1 MLLGRFEN
9 LRTKDKTP
17 ILIKN
22 NQTGAS
28 YTFCKSLYIRME
40 YYTLVL
46 NIPNNTDTYFTLEGD
61 LDNNKN
67 FVCKRKYLLDT
78 IDTIERTFEKFN
90 SQIIVAGIAKADK
103 GTSVISMMQ
112 KPVPLNM
119 IEIFTKGSIIID
131 TGVIYLR
138 LKEKDSKDND
148 WYSLPIAFI
157 SKRKGESLRF
167 ETLKEC
173 DKINVRLR
181 MNNRYKKEL
190 YNVG

>member
-1 MLLGRFEN
+1 MLLGKFEN

-17 ILIKN
+17 IFIKDDRGG
-22 NQTGAS
+22 TD

-46 NIPNNTDTYFTLEGD
+46 RIPSNNDFYFTLEGD

-78 IDTIERTFEKFN
+78 IERTFDSFN
-90 SQIIVAGIAKADK
+90 SQIIVTGISKADK

-119 IEIFTKGSIIID
+119 MEVFIKGSIID
-131 TGVIYLR
+131 TGIIYLR

-157 SKRKGESLRF
+157 SKRKGESLHF
-167 ETLKEC
+167 ETHKEC
-173 DKINVRLR
+173 NKINVSLR
-181 MNNRYKKEL
+181 MNKRYKKEL
-190 YNVG
+190 YNAG

>member
-1 MLLGRFEN
+1 MLLGKFEN
-9 LRTKDKTP
+9 LRTRDKNPIFIKDDRGGTD
-17 ILIKN
+17 
-22 NQTGAS
+22 

-46 NIPNNTDTYFTLEGD
+46 RIPSNNDFYFTLEGD

-67 FVCKRKYLLDT
+67 FVGKRKYLLDT
-78 IDTIERTFEKFN
+78 IERTFDSFN
-90 SQIIVAGIAKADK
+90 SQIIVTGIAKADK

-157 SKRKGESLRF
+157 SKRKGESLGF
-167 ETLKEC
+167 ETHKEC
-173 DKINVRLR
+173 NKINVSLR
-181 MNNRYKKEL
+181 MNKRYKKEL
-190 YNVG
+190 YNAG

>member
-1 MLLGRFEN
+1 MLLGKFEN
-9 LRTKDKTP
+9 LRTRDKNPIFIKDDRGGTD
-17 ILIKN
+17 
-22 NQTGAS
+22 

-40 YYTLVL
+40 YYTLIL
-46 NIPNNTDTYFTLEGD
+46 NIPSNNDFYFTLEGD

-67 FVCKRKYLLDT
+67 FVGKRKYLLDT
-78 IDTIERTFEKFN
+78 IERTFDSFN
-90 SQIIVAGIAKADK
+90 SQIIVTGISKADK

-157 SKRKGESLRF
+157 SKRKGEPLGF
-167 ETLKEC
+167 ETHKEC
-173 DKINVRLR
+173 DKINVSLR
-181 MNNRYKKEL
+181 MNKRYKKEL
-190 YNVG
+190 YNAG